1 VYRLVTS
8 GTIEE
13 KIYHRQI
20 FKQFLSNKVLK
31 NPKQRRFFK
40 TNDLFELFTL
50 NEGKENSTET
60 AAIFAGT
67 GSEVAVP
74 RKRDFLKNATV
85 PVAPKKVQFSDDKI
99 AKMRELAQRLSK
111 QITQKTKGE
120 TLKTEDNE
128 TVVKTE
134 PEAEIQDCKEKKKK
148 KHKKRKGAKFEGER
162 LANLVKQR
170 DYADLV
176 QDQESDGVNPEHQDD
191 YVLRKLF
198 KKSGELKKQSY

>member
-40 TNDLFELFTL
+40 SNDLFELFTL

-111 QITQKTKGE
+111 QITQKAKGE
-120 TLKTEDNE
+120 TLKTKESE
-128 TVVKTE
+128 TVVKKA
-134 PEAEIQDCKEKKKK
+134 PAAEILDSKEKKK

-162 LANLVKQR
+162 LANLVKQS

-176 QDQESDGVNPEHQDD
+176 QDQESEGVRPEHQDD

-198 KKSGELKKQSY
+198 KKSGESN

>member
-1 VYRLVTS
+1 MYRLVTS

-67 GSEVAVP
+67 GSEVAMP

-85 PVAPKKVQFSDDKI
+85 PVAPKKMQFSDDKI

-111 QITQKTKGE
+111 QITQKSKGE
-120 TLKTEDNE
+120 TLKTEDSE
-128 TVVKTE
+128 TVIKKE
-134 PEAEIQDCKEKKKK
+134 PETEIEDRKEKKK

-162 LANLVKQR
+162 LANLVKQS

-176 QDQESDGVNPEHQDD
+176 QDQDSEGVTPEHQDD

-198 KKSGELKKQSY
+198 KKSGENN

>member
-1 VYRLVTS
+1 MYRLVTS

-111 QITQKTKGE
+111 QITQKAKGE
-120 TLKTEDNE
+120 TTKTDESE
-128 TVVKTE
+128 TVIKKE
-134 PEAEIQDCKEKKKK
+134 PEKEAVAIKEKRK
-148 KHKKRKGAKFEGER
+148 KHKKKKGAKFEGER
-162 LANLVKQR
+162 VTNLVKQR

-176 QDQESDGVNPEHQDD
+176 KDQDSEELKPEHQDD

-198 KKSGELKKQSY
+198 KKSG

>member
-1 VYRLVTS
+1 MVTS

-40 TNDLFELFTL
+40 SNDLFELFTL

-111 QITQKTKGE
+111 QITQKAKGE
-120 TLKTEDNE
+120 TTKTDESE
-128 TVVKTE
+128 TVIKKA
-134 PEAEIQDCKEKKKK
+134 PEKEVAAIKEKRK
-148 KHKKRKGAKFEGER
+148 KHKKKKGAKFEGER
-162 LANLVKQR
+162 VANLVKQS

-176 QDQESDGVNPEHQDD
+176 KDQDSEELKPEHQDD

-198 KKSGELKKQSY
+198 KKSG